1 MCGTPVQAI
10 SDNNITTRLAWG
22 SGKVKIC
29 LETAKIWLRSSVETP
44 KRFKGHGN
52 GLKSVRGNRRDH

>member
-1 MCGTPVQAI
+1 MCGTPVQTI
-10 SDNNITTRLAWG
+10 SDNNITSRLAWG

-29 LETAKIWLRSSVETP
+29 LETAKIWLQSSVEIP
-44 KRFKGHGN
+44 KRVKGHGN

>member
-10 SDNNITTRLAWG
+10 WDNNITTRLAWG

-44 KRFKGHGN
+44 KRVKGHGN
-52 GLKSVRGNRRDH
+52 GLK